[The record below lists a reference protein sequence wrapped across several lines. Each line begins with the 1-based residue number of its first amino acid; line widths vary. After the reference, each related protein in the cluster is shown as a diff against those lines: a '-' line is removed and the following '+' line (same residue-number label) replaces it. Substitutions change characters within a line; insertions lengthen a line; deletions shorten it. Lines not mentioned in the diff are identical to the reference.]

1 MFWACQRP
9 PSLTCGTGLYDM
21 GIGST
26 RGTRWKLIPGKQND
40 GQEERERVKEHVS
53 EGKDTSFL
61 VFWSFGTHD
70 NYREL
75 GGVAVAT
82 YMWKENN
89 GNKKIYT
96 CCCMAE
102 TITILYLPSN

>member
-1 MFWACQRP
+1 
-9 PSLTCGTGLYDM
+9 M

-26 RGTRWKLIPGKQND
+26 RGTRRKLIPGKQND

-75 GGVAVAT
+75 GGGGLQWPLT
-82 YMWKENN
+82 CGKKNN
-89 GNKKIYT
+89 GNKKI
-96 CCCMAE
+96 
-102 TITILYLPSN
+102 